1 MTAEK
6 TAPSKSPPA
15 SPVAG
20 RLSRFAYRFFRWY
33 DKKPHNDIEMQ
44 LYKADIRMLPGMYV
58 GSIVFTAAIATAV
71 AFVGSWVVFNYIV
84 PTGLTSLMILAVTGC
99 TLGCSL
105 IALPVM
111 TSGRIN
117 SKKTK
122 IDTTLPFLL
131 AYMATL
137 SSAGMNPIDV
147 TRQVAIKE
155 FGAISAEFRK
165 IVYRFDVLGEDIISA
180 INHVATDTPSPTF
193 HDILIGISN
202 IIVSGG
208 SLKGYCE
215 QESKALF
222 DDKKNKLK
230 SFIDSLAAYSEGYLG
245 GVLVTIILGVIGI
258 VVIGSLGIYIA
269 PGFGTQDV
277 FLVFIFFIVPFVNIA
292 FLGIL
297 ELKYSGEE

>member
-1 MTAEK
+1 MTTENV
-6 TAPSKSPPA
+6 PKSRPTP
-15 SPVAG
+15 PVAG
-20 RLSRFAYRFFRWY
+20 RISRFAYRFFRWY
-33 DKKPHNDIEMQ
+33 DRRPHDAVEMQ

-58 GSIVFTAAIATAV
+58 GSIVFTAAIATAA
-71 AFVGSWVVFNYIV
+71 AFAGSWFIFTYIV
-84 PTGLTSLMILAVTGC
+84 PSSLSSLMILAVTGC

-105 IALPVM
+105 VALPTM
-111 TSGRIN
+111 TSGKIN

-122 IDTTLPFLL
+122 IETNLPFLL

-147 TRQVAIKE
+147 IRQVAIKD
-155 FGAISAEFRK
+155 FGAISSEFKK

-180 INHVATDTPSPTF
+180 INHVATVTASPKF
-193 HDILIGISN
+193 HDMLIGISN

-215 QESKALF
+215 QESKSLF

-245 GVLVTIILGVIGI
+245 GVLVTIIMGVIGI
-258 VVIGSLGIYIA
+258 VVIGALGIKIL
-269 PGFGTQDV
+269 PGFGTQDL
-277 FLVFIFFIVPFVNIA
+277 FLVFIFFVVPFVNIM
-292 FLGIL
+292 FLGML
-297 ELKYSGEE
+297 ELKYSGGE